1 MFCLGYR
8 YDFVRRWTE
17 HNIEMVVLI
26 QSNVVTTN
34 KSKVLYFLVCHHLV
48 MNNEHK
54 TVRVF

>member
-34 KSKVLYFLVCHHLV
+34 KSKVLYFLV
-48 MNNEHK
+48 
-54 TVRVF
+54 